1 MGYEGGIRPTGHRG
15 LPGRTGKRTRVVG
28 VEREV
33 PLTTQTEYHK
43 SAAVLGCNKA
53 SSKDEETPSIA
64 RCTLGSEEGALPP
77 SVAVIPDTNMYLA
90 KAQSIIVDLYG
101 MESED
106 EQRNSQP
113 FLHTIELHGPQGEI
127 VRIKSTFDDGA
138 MVNAVDLSVYQ
149 KSEHCLKPLDKS
161 NRILRM
167 ADGRLVPSAGIWNGE
182 VTIGNITRG
191 DTFEVFDSKGAW
203 LALFGKPLLK
213 KFKAIHDYDTDI
225 VKIPKDGDWV
235 VLRNQYP
242 CEKRTETTLLTSQDL
257 NINQRTNFKGDHCAP
272 PSRQVSHDG
281 NDSEPV
287 DVAGSETAP
296 LPPLGQDPD
305 TEKRTNLKGDHCA
318 PPSRQVFQSNKSTN
332 ELVDKAVI
340 EQAEQGNYPP
350 DSRGQEEENSE
361 SLNPA
366 SAYPGRK
373 QEMHTGRTHQVA
385 RS

>member
-28 VEREV
+28 VEQEV
-33 PLTTQTEYHK
+33 PPTTQTEYHK

-53 SSKDEETPSIA
+53 SSKDKETPSIA
-64 RCTLGSEEGALPP
+64 RCTLGSEEGALPL
-77 SVAVIPDTNMYLA
+77 SVVVIPDTNMYLA

-149 KSEHCLKPLDKS
+149 KSEHRLKPLDKS

-182 VTIGNITRG
+182 VTVGNITWG

-242 CEKRTETTLLTSQDL
+242 CEKHTETTLLTSQDL
-257 NINQRTNFKGDHCAP
+257 N
-272 PSRQVSHDG
+272 
-281 NDSEPV
+281 
-287 DVAGSETAP
+287 
-296 LPPLGQDPD
+296 

-340 EQAEQGNYPP
+340 EQAEQGNYPS

-361 SLNPA
+361 SLEAPKIQH
-366 SAYPGRK
+366 PLT
-373 QEMHTGRTHQVA
+373 QEGNKRRTQEERIRWREA
-385 RS
+385 NGPEGKKSRTD